1 MKAGVRVTMQ
11 KEASTKVDGFKY
23 LDSTITFTRVD
34 KKTGR
39 MEWVKT
45 NVRGD
50 RRRRVRAKD
59 LHSGGETATMQK
71 FPHISCMKQII

>member
-11 KEASTKVDGFKY
+11 KEASTKVDGLKY
-23 LDSTITFTRVD
+23 LGSTITFTRVD

-39 MEWVKT
+39 MEWVKA

-50 RRRRVRAKD
+50 RRIKVR
-59 LHSGGETATMQK
+59 ST
-71 FPHISCMKQII
+71 